1 MPVMASEGKPRR
13 IITAQDADGRTRLAR
28 VEEVPQVSGATLP
41 ADVLARNYPP
51 GAPDVRVVWGTEELP
66 FALPADPDPPSVA
79 LPGPRGIRVSVT
91 TFPPGWTGEMF
102 WSERVDVLW
111 VMSGELTYV
120 TDGGD
125 EVVVEPGDIVI
136 QNGANKA
143 FHNRGAEPVRMGAVM
158 CGAVFA
164 GATPPMSQYH
174 GPPRGPR

>member
-1 MPVMASEGKPRR
+1 MTVMASEGKPRR
-13 IITAQDADGRTRLAR
+13 IVTGQDAVGKTRLVR
-28 VEEVPQVSGATLP
+28 VEEVPRESGADLP
-41 ADVLARNYPP
+41 ADVLARNYPH
-51 GAPDVRVVWGTEELP
+51 GAPDVRVVWGCEALPFELP
-66 FALPADPDPPSVA
+66 AGPEPPSTS
-79 LPGPRGIRVSVT
+79 LPGPRGVRVSVT

-143 FHNRGAEPVRMGAVM
+143 FHNRGSVPVRMGAVM
-158 CGAVFA
+158 CGAEFV
-164 GATPPMSQYH
+164 GATPPPDAYH
-174 GPPRGPR
+174 GPPRRR